1 MMLYKGNFQQKT
13 IYTNFMNEDFLI
25 INENARKEK
34 IKIFFIKN
42 KKKIYLLT
50 FLICFS
56 LFSIFFYRDYND
68 KKYKK
73 LAERFDLVLLNFTK
87 DNKGDFNIELKEIIH
102 ENNKTYS
109 PLALFFLIDNK
120 VYNSINEANKLFD
133 VVINISS
140 IDKEIKNLLI
150 YKKGLFNSEKISESE
165 IIDILNPVINS
176 KSIWRPQTLML
187 LGDYFLSRNEKNK
200 ANEFFSQILLDK
212 NSTENLILQA
222 QKKIRVNIG
231 D

>member
-1 MMLYKGNFQQKT
+1 MMLYKENFQQKN

-42 KKKIYLLT
+42 KKKIYLLI
-50 FLICFS
+50 FLICF
-56 LFSIFFYRDYND
+56 N
-68 KKYKK
+68 K
-73 LAERFDLVLLNFTK
+73 N
-87 DNKGDFNIELKEIIH
+87 NKGDFNVKLKEIIY

-120 VYNSINEANKLFD
+120 IYNSIDEANKLFD
-133 VVINISS
+133 IVINISS

-165 IIDILNPVINS
+165 IMDILNPVINS

-200 ANEFFSQILLDK
+200 AKEFFSEILLDK

-222 QKKIRVNIG
+222 QKKIRINFG
-231 D
+231 N

>member
-1 MMLYKGNFQQKT
+1 MMLYKGNFQQKN

-56 LFSIFFYRDYND
+56 LFSIFFYRDYSD

-102 ENNKTYS
+102 EINKTYS

-120 VYNSINEANKLFD
+120 VYNSIDEANKLFD

-200 ANEFFSQILLDK
+200 AKEFFSEILLDK

-222 QKKIRVNIG
+222 QKKIRINFG
-231 D
+231 N

>member
-1 MMLYKGNFQQKT
+1 MMLYKENFQQKN

-42 KKKIYLLT
+42 KKKIYLLI

-56 LFSIFFYRDYND
+56 LFSIFFYRDYSD

-73 LAERFDLVLLNFTK
+73 LAERFDLVLLNFTE
-87 DNKGDFNIELKEIIH
+87 DNKVHFNIELKEIIH

-133 VVINISS
+133 VVINISG
-140 IDKEIKNLLI
+140 IDKEFKNLLI
-150 YKKGLFNSEKISESE
+150 YKKGLFNSEKIPESE
-165 IIDILNPVINS
+165 IIDILNPIINS

-187 LGDYFLSRNEKNK
+187 LGDYFLSKNEKNK
-200 ANEFFSQILLDK
+200 AKEFFSQILLDK
-212 NSTENLILQA
+212 NSTEQLILQA
-222 QKKIRVNIG
+222 QKKIRVNFG
-231 D
+231 G

>member
-1 MMLYKGNFQQKT
+1 MMLYKENFQQKN

-34 IKIFFIKN
+34 IKIFFVKN
-42 KKKIYLLT
+42 KKKIYLLI
-50 FLICFS
+50 FLICFI

-68 KKYKK
+68 KKYQK
-73 LAERFDLVLLNFTK
+73 LAERFDLVLLNFNK
-87 DNKGDFNIELKEIIH
+87 NNKGDFNVKLKDIIY

-120 VYNSINEANKLFD
+120 IYNSIDEANKLFD
-133 VVINISS
+133 IVINISS

-165 IIDILNPVINS
+165 IMDILNPVINS

-200 ANEFFSQILLDK
+200 AKEFFSEILLDK

-222 QKKIRVNIG
+222 QKKIRINFG
-231 D
+231 N

>member
-1 MMLYKGNFQQKT
+1 MD
-13 IYTNFMNEDFLI
+13 EDFLI
-25 INENARKEK
+25 INESARKEK
-34 IKIFFIKN
+34 IKIFFFKN
-42 KKKIYLLT
+42 KKKIYLLI
-50 FLICFS
+50 FIICFI
-56 LFSIFFYRDYND
+56 LFSIFFYRDYSD

-133 VVINISS
+133 IVINISS

-165 IIDILNPVINS
+165 IIDILNPLINS

-200 ANEFFSQILLDK
+200 AKEFFTQILLDK

>member
-1 MMLYKGNFQQKT
+1 MMLYKGNFQQKN

-25 INENARKEK
+25 INENTRKEK

-200 ANEFFSQILLDK
+200 AKEFFSQILLDK